1 MEIKDFFR
9 CDDQPRWIEKIRR
22 GDWRP
27 AEYLADLLE
36 NGSFNQL
43 AGEGTVYLLTD
54 GEELISF
61 VTLTLQDCIDDKSR
75 YPWLGFFYTFEA
87 YRGHRYGGILLNHAA
102 KEAAKQGYTKV
113 YIATDHEGLYEKYGF
128 IYLENQV
135 SIYGEDSRVYVKN
148 VRNKHECIDLNG
160 QPQIAGEHRG
170 AV

>member
-9 CDDQPRWIEKIRR
+9 CDDQPIWIEKIRR
-22 GDWRP
+22 GDWR
-27 AEYLADLLE
+27 AAKYLADLLE

-61 VTLTLQDCIDDKSR
+61 ITLTHQDCIDDKSR

-87 YRGHRYGGILLNHAA
+87 YRGHRYGGILFNHAA
-102 KEAAKQGYTKV
+102 KEAAEQGYTKV
-113 YIATDHEGLYEKYGF
+113 HIATDHEGLYEKYGF

-148 VRNKHECIDLNG
+148 VRE
-160 QPQIAGEHRG
+160 QA
-170 AV
+170 